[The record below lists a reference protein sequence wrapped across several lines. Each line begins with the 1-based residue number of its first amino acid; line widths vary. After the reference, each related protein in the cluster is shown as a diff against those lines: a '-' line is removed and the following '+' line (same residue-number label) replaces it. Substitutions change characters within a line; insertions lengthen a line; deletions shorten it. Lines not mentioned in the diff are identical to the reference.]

1 MITPFAL
8 HGTRPRRC
16 CPAAWEAQR
25 HLPYTSSLD
34 RGMAVD
40 DGHYPV
46 MAGFHTLWLFACL
59 VEASMSPVPNLTLSV
74 VALVFP
80 AAGQTR
86 LLAMATLGER
96 WTTRIIIL
104 PGHEPVTGGIFRFIR
119 HPNYLGVF
127 FEIAALPLV
136 FGCFKTAIAFT
147 IANLILMLVRIPA
160 EERAPER
167 AGGYQQAFKPI
178 DLSPSLD
185 HDEPKDIQDAI
196 AQILARLRHQA

>member
-1 MITPFAL
+1 MITPFYLYTGLVLAV
-8 HGTRPRRC
+8 
-16 CPAAWEAQR
+16 AAQR
-25 HLPYTSSLD
+25 LWEVRRATRHTRALLD
-34 RGMAVD
+34 RGGMAVD

-46 MAGFHTLWLFACL
+46 MAGLHTLWLFACL

-74 VALVFP
+74 VALVFL
-80 AAGQTR
+80 AAGQTLR

-127 FEIAALPLV
+127 FEIVALPLV

-160 EERAPER
+160 EERALER
-167 AGGYQQAFKPI
+167 AGGYQQAFAQTNRFIPGG
-178 DLSPSLD
+178 LD
-185 HDEPKDIQDAI
+185 S
-196 AQILARLRHQA
+196 